1 MKDILKGSAVIFFFK
16 VIGAASLFGVHLL
29 IARHYGA
36 STLGVFNLV
45 LALLTFSA
53 IFSRLGL
60 DMYVV
65 RILPKI
71 GDNKILTAGF
81 IQKIFKLLFVG
92 SAVSMFLFFTSSP
105 LINQYVFKSFDA
117 SSYLFLLA
125 IMIMPYTYFSVMPEV
140 FRGFQNI
147 KIYSFYRNTSQNL
160 FIFFVLA
167 ISLNL
172 SNITFDPVWVLYAV
186 LFVVTITMA
195 YQLYKFLK
203 VREVFL
209 LEKGEYREKI
219 LIYSYPML
227 FTSSML
233 FMMGNVDNFMISYYL
248 DEAQVGIYSACMKLS
263 IIITFILASVN
274 GFVAPKISKAH
285 SNCDTEQVKQIYR
298 GSVKLVVLTSL
309 PIFILLYSFP
319 EFFLGLFGQE
329 FTKATVTLLIIN
341 AAFLIN
347 ALCGPV
353 AYLLNMTD
361 HQLIF
366 MKILMVGLVINLI
379 LNLLLIPAYHIN
391 GAAIATF
398 CSMSFWNIGGL
409 IILKKKKII

>member
-1 MKDILKGSAVIFFFK
+1 MV
-16 VIGAASLFGVHLL
+16 GAASLFGVHLL

-65 RILPKI
+65 RVLPEI

-81 IQKIFKLLFVG
+81 IQKIVKLLFAG
-92 SAVSMFLFFTSSP
+92 SAVSSLLFFISSP

-117 SSYLFLLA
+117 SNYLLVLA

-160 FIFFVLA
+160 FVFFILA
-167 ISLNL
+167 TSLSL
-172 SNITFDPVWVLYAV
+172 LNITLNPVWVLYAV
-186 LFVVTITMA
+186 LFVVTIVMA
-195 YQLYKFLK
+195 CQLYKFLK
-203 VREVFL
+203 VKEVLL

-219 LIYSYPML
+219 LFYSYPML

-263 IIITFILASVN
+263 FVITFILASVN

-285 SNCDTEQVKQIYR
+285 SKGDVGQVKQIYR
-298 GSVKLVVLTSL
+298 DSVKLVVFISL
-309 PIFILLYSFP
+309 PVFILLYSFP

-341 AAFLIN
+341 TAFLVN

-353 AYLLNMTD
+353 GYLLNMTD
-361 HQLIF
+361 HQHVF
-366 MKILMVGLVINLI
+366 MKILMVGLVINFI
-379 LNLLLIPAYHIN
+379 LNIVLIPAYQIN

-398 CSMSFWNIGGL
+398 LSMSFWNISSL
-409 IILKKKKII
+409 IFLRKNKII